1 MTFSIVAR
9 CSRTSQLGVAVSTAV
24 PAVGAMCPFVRAG
37 VGALSTQSW
46 VNPYL
51 ALQALD
57 MMAAGTPG
65 PQALEDVLMRDDA
78 RHLRQIGAVD
88 ASGRASAWSGEGCT
102 GWFGHVVGDGFA
114 VQGNMLAGEAT
125 VTAMVRAFRAS
136 ERRDLAERLL
146 LAIEAGQ
153 AAGGDK
159 RGRQSASLKV
169 HSTEDYPL
177 VDLRVDEHA
186 RPVAELRR
194 IYTIAKLQL
203 LPFVEGMPKKGGPGT
218 PAPEAVVKLLALPP
232 PQRPG
237 GGGSAF

>member
-203 LPFVEGMPKKGGPGT
+203 LPFVEGMPKKGGPST
-218 PAPEAVVKLLALPP
+218 PAPEAVVRLLALPP

>member
-1 MTFSIVAR
+1 
-9 CSRTSQLGVAVSTAV
+9 
-24 PAVGAMCPFVRAG
+24 
-37 VGALSTQSW
+37 
-46 VNPYL
+46 
-51 ALQALD
+51 
-57 MMAAGTPG
+57 MAAGSPG